1 MKRKR
6 STADL
11 LERAIEIAVGAHRGQ
26 RDKSGAPYILHPLR
40 MMNTV
45 RSLEEKM
52 VAILHDVV
60 EDSDWTLARLRKEGF
75 SREVLVA
82 VDHLTRRENE
92 NDEAFVTRAVS
103 NPLAKTIKLRDL
115 EDNLNPL
122 RRAVLDEKA
131 IAKLT
136 RHHRSWYR
144 VTGQEFY

>member
-1 MKRKR
+1 M
-6 STADL
+6 
-11 LERAIEIAVGAHRGQ
+11 ERAIEIAVSAHLGQ
-26 RDKSGAPYILHPLR
+26 RDKSGAPFILHPLR

-45 RSLEEKM
+45 RSPEEKM

-75 SREVLVA
+75 PREVLVA

-92 NDEAFVTRAVS
+92 TNEAFVSRAVR

-122 RRAVLDEKA
+122 RHAELDEKA
-131 IAKLT
+131 IAKFK
-136 RHHRSWYR
+136 RHHSSWHR